1 MHTTIRSFERF
12 FIAGRWA
19 EPCSTEKVMV
29 ISPSTEQVIAHI
41 PRATHVDIDAAVAAA
56 REAFDRGPWPRMS
69 PSERASYL
77 ARVPAEI
84 DRRAAEI
91 AESFSHE
98 VGGPTFIA
106 NFMASQA
113 NRMWLDAATLHE
125 RFPFE
130 ERREWDNG
138 YGFLIHEPVGVVA
151 TILPWNGPVPTISL
165 KIAPALAAG
174 CTVVIKPA
182 PEAPIGALILA
193 EALEAVGFPPGVINM
208 VPGDR
213 AVGDHLVRHTGV
225 DKVAFTGSTVAGGK
239 VMAACA
245 ERIARVTLELGGK
258 SAAIVT
264 DDTDLERIAPTLVNN
279 AVMHSGQICAALTR
293 ILVPRSR
300 QEELITHMKNY
311 MATLKVGDPLESG
324 TLLGPVISAQ
334 QRDRVER
341 YIRLGVAEGA
351 RLVFGGGRPSNLT
364 RGWYVEP
371 TLFADVDNRMT
382 IAREEIFGPVACIL
396 PYGNLDEAVAI
407 ANDSDYGLS
416 GAVYAGDPALAESI
430 ARRIRTGQISVNS
443 WDMCVVQPFGG
454 FKKSGLGREGG
465 LEGLAAYLEP
475 KLLQF
480 AK

>member
-1 MHTTIRSFERF
+1 MQNTLRSFDRF
-12 FIAGRWA
+12 FIAGGWR
-19 EPCSTEKVMV
+19 EPAGKDRVMV
-29 ISPSTEQVIAHI
+29 VSPATEQAIASI
-41 PRATHVDIDAAVAAA
+41 PQATTADIDAAIAAA
-56 REAFDRGPWPRMS
+56 RAAFDHGPWPRMT
-69 PSERASYL
+69 PAERATYL

-84 DRRAAEI
+84 EKRAGEI
-91 AESFSHE
+91 AASFSLE

-106 NFMASQA
+106 NFMALQA

-130 ERREWDNG
+130 QRREWDNG
-138 YGFLIHEPVGVVA
+138 HGFLIHEPVGVVA

-213 AVGDHLVRHTGV
+213 EVGDHLVNHPDV
-225 DKVAFTGSTVAGGK
+225 DKVAFTGSTAAGAK

-245 ERIARVTLELGGK
+245 QRIARVTLELGGK
-258 SAAIVT
+258 SAAIIA
-264 DDTDLERIAPTLVNN
+264 DDIDLAALAPTLVNN

-293 ILVPRSR
+293 VLVPRDR
-300 QEELITHMKNY
+300 QEELLEHMRTY
-311 MATLKVGDPLESG
+311 MTTLKVGDPLEAG
-324 TLLGPVISAQ
+324 TMLGPVISQ
-334 QRDRVER
+334 RQRDRVED
-341 YIRLGVAEGA
+341 YIHRGVAEGA
-351 RLVFGGGRPSNLT
+351 RLVFGGGRPTHLPT
-364 RGWYVEP
+364 GWYVEP

-382 IAREEIFGPVACIL
+382 IAREEIFGPVVAVL
-396 PYGNLDEAVAI
+396 PYDGLDEAVRI

-416 GAVYAGDPALAESI
+416 GAVYARDPALAERV
-430 ARRIRTGQISVNS
+430 ARRIRSGQVSVNS

-465 LEGLAAYLEP
+465 LEGLAEYLEP

>member
-1 MHTTIRSFERF
+1 MHTTIRSFDHF
-12 FIAGRWA
+12 FIDGRWVA
-19 EPCSTEKVMV
+19 PASTERTVV
-29 ISPSTEQVIAHI
+29 ISPSTEQVIASI
-41 PRATHVDIDAAVAAA
+41 PRATPADIDAAIAAA
-56 REAFDRGPWPRMS
+56 RNAFDHGPWPRMS
-69 PSERASYL
+69 PAERASYL

-84 DRRAAEI
+84 DKRAAEI

-138 YGFLIHEPVGVVA
+138 YGFLIQEPVGVVA
-151 TILPWNGPVPTISL
+151 TILPWNGPVPTVSL

-193 EALEAVGFPPGVINM
+193 EALEAAGFPPGVVNM
-208 VPGDR
+208 IPGDR
-213 AVGDHLVRHTGV
+213 AVGDYLVKHAGV
-225 DKVAFTGSTVAGGK
+225 DKVAFTGSTAAGSK

-258 SAAIVT
+258 SAAIIA
-264 DDTDLERIAPTLVNN
+264 DDMDLEPLAPTLVNN

-293 ILVPRSR
+293 ILVPRHR
-300 QEELITHMKNY
+300 QEELVRLMAAY
-311 MATLKVGDPLESG
+311 METLKVGDPLEAG
-324 TLLGPVISAQ
+324 TMLGPVISAQ
-334 QRDRVER
+334 QRERIER
-341 YIRLGVAEGA
+341 YIRAGVAEGA
-351 RLVFGGGRPSNLT
+351 RLVFGGGRPPHLN

-371 TLFADVDNRMT
+371 TLFADVGNHMT
-382 IAREEIFGPVACIL
+382 IAREEIFGPVATVL
-396 PYGNLDEAVAI
+396 PYDDLDEAIAI

-416 GAVYAGDPALAESI
+416 GAVYAADRYLAERV

-465 LEGLAAYLEP
+465 LEGLAEYLEP

>member
-1 MHTTIRSFERF
+1 MHATLRSFDRF
-12 FIAGRWA
+12 FIDGRWA
-19 EPCSTEKVMV
+19 EPAGNEKVEV
-29 ISPSTEQVIAHI
+29 ISPATEEVIAHI
-41 PRATHVDIDAAVAAA
+41 PRATTRDIDDAVAAA
-56 REAFDRGPWPRMS
+56 RAAFDHGPWPRMS
-69 PSERASYL
+69 PAERAGYL

-91 AESFSHE
+91 AASFSLE
-98 VGGPTFIA
+98 VGGPIFIA

-138 YGFLIHEPVGVVA
+138 HGYLIHEPVGVVA
-151 TILPWNGPVPTISL
+151 TVLPWNGPVPTISL
-165 KIAPALAAG
+165 KIAAALAAG
-174 CTVVIKPA
+174 CTVVVKPA

-193 EALEAVGFPPGVINM
+193 EALEAVGFPAGVINM

-213 AVGDHLVRHTGV
+213 EVGDHLVRHKDV
-225 DKVAFTGSTVAGGK
+225 DKVAFTGSTAAGTK

-245 ERIARVTLELGGK
+245 DRIARVTLELGGK
-258 SAAIVT
+258 SAAIIA
-264 DDTDLERIAPTLVNN
+264 DDIELAPLAPTLVNN

-293 ILVPRSR
+293 ILVPRAR
-300 QEELITHMKNY
+300 QEELLEHMRNY
-311 MATLKVGDPLESG
+311 MATMKVGDPLEEG
-324 TLLGPVISAQ
+324 TMLGPVISQQ
-334 QRDRVER
+334 QRDRIER
-341 YIRLGVAEGA
+341 YIRLGIAEGA
-351 RLVFGGGRPSNLT
+351 RLVFGGGRPSGLS
-364 RGWYVEP
+364 RGWYIEP

-382 IAREEIFGPVACIL
+382 VAREEIFGPVAAVL
-396 PYGNLDEAVAI
+396 PYDDIDEAVTI

-416 GAVYAGDPALAESI
+416 GAVYARDPALAERI
-430 ARRIRTGQISVNS
+430 ARRIRTGQVSVNS

-454 FKKSGLGREGG
+454 FKRSGLGREGG

-480 AK
+480 AR